1 MSPAPLIEEL
11 GARTRTERWRRTA
24 LLALVVYGVAVLL
37 IAFWPVPVD
46 SGAVGLLDRIERLLP
61 WATYGR
67 IEVAANVVFFVP
79 LGFLLSLVLEHS
91 RYLVLPIGLLTT
103 IAIEGLQAELL
114 DERTA
119 SISDVLANTAG
130 TCIGI
135 LVAAAIIH
143 RRDVDPPGRRKV
155 AG

>member
-1 MSPAPLIEEL
+1 MNDA
-11 GARTRTERWRRTA
+11 GAHTRASGRRVALA
-24 LLALVVYGVAVLL
+24 LLALYAVAVLL

-46 SGAVGLLDRIERLLP
+46 SGAVGLLDRIERILP

-67 IEVAANVVFFVP
+67 IEAGANVVFFVP
-79 LGFLLSLVLEHS
+79 LGLLLSIVLERS

-114 DERTA
+114 SQRTA
-119 SISDVLANTAG
+119 DISDVLANTAG

-135 LVAAAIIH
+135 LLAAAFT
-143 RRDVDPPGRRKV
+143 RRR
-155 AG
+155 AGADR